1 MLESVLLY
9 APMTDDGAVRTQA
22 LLVGQSWLTARLSVM
37 LDSNQTGVQKQVL
50 RACFGIEGS

>member
-22 LLVGQSWLTARLSVM
+22 LLVGQSWLTAHLSVM
-37 LDSNQTGVQKQVL
+37 LGSNQTGVQKQVI
-50 RACFGIEGS
+50 RACSGIESS